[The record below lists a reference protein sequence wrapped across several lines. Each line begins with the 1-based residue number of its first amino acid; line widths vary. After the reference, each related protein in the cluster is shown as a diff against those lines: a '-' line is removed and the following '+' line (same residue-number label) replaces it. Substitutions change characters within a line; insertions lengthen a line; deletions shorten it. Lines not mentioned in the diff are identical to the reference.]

1 MQNKRILPPTYFLV
15 SIVVMFGLHLLLP
28 LSTLIKFPWNLI
40 SLIPLSFGSL
50 LNIIADRDFKK
61 AGTSVK
67 PFEESSVLIT
77 SGVFRLSRNPMYLG
91 MVLMLVGEAI
101 LLGSFSPYIIVIVF
115 ALLMHFVFIIPEEKA
130 LEARFGKDYLAY
142 KRYVQQWP

>member
-1 MQNKRILPPTYFLV
+1 MQDKRILPPTYFFV
-15 SIVVMFGLHLLLP
+15 SIVAMLGLHLLLP
-28 LSTLIKFPWNLI
+28 LSTLIQFPWNFI
-40 SLIPLSFGSL
+40 SLIPLALGGG

-61 AGTSVK
+61 AGTNVK
-67 PFEESSVLIT
+67 PFEESSTLIT

-101 LLGSFSPYIIVIVF
+101 LLGSLSPYIMVIVF

-130 LEARFGKDYLAY
+130 LEARFGKEYLEY
-142 KRYVQQWP
+142 KQNVRQWL